1 MNHVDG
7 LVHVEGDKYADQ
19 EHVYVDKGADVARPL
34 LTVLKDAIAPVN
46 REEHLKQGQ
55 RLDHPDD
62 GALET

>member
-46 REEHLKQGQ
+46 REKHLEQGQ
-55 RLDHPDD
+55 
-62 GALET
+62 

>member
-7 LVHVEGDKYADQ
+7 LVHVEGDKDADQ
-19 EHVYVDKGADVARPL
+19 EHVDVDEGADVTRPL
-34 LTVLKDAIAPVN
+34 LTVLEDAIAPVD
-46 REEHLKQGQ
+46 REENLEQGQ